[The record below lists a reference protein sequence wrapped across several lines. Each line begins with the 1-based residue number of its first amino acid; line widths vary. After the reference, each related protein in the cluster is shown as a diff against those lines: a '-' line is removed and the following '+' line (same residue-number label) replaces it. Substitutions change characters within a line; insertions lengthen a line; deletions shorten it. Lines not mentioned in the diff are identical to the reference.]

1 MLQPLDFPYYL
12 ELQKRLEEAFLFVAC
27 NEKNFGTHSIKIEN
41 LFVDNCAFFES
52 LIQSF
57 VLELYHSGHKFIY
70 QSQITDFQKKIDG
83 HKHFSIADYRV
94 LLENEFDLAK
104 KELNLNS
111 YEEDYFGNPQ
121 AIILPAK
128 INGYKIRPL
137 EKWNDNKN
145 PLWWNAF
152 TKLKHNRL
160 KNIKRAT
167 LKNLI
172 NSVGATFLI
181 LTIKNEKQFKLGK
194 VPEEIYNVF
203 YPKYWTFKGRASRG
217 VVKWH

>member
-12 ELQKRLEEAFLFVAC
+12 ELQKRLEDVFLYVAC
-27 NEKNFGTHSIKIEN
+27 NEKNYHTHSIKIEN

-57 VLELYHSGHKFIY
+57 VLELHHKGHKFNY
-70 QSQITDFQKKIDG
+70 QKQVADFERKIAG
-83 HKHFSIADYRV
+83 AKHFTISDYRL
-94 LLENEFDLAK
+94 LLENEFSLAD

-121 AIILPAK
+121 GIILPAK
-128 INGYKIRPL
+128 INGYKIKPL
-137 EKWNDNKN
+137 EKWDDNKN
-145 PLWWNAF
+145 PIWWSAF
-152 TKLKHNRL
+152 TQLKHNRM
-160 KNIKRAT
+160 KNIKKAT

-172 NSVGATFLI
+172 NSFGATFLI
-181 LTIKNEKQFKLGK
+181 LCIKNENQFKSGK
-194 VPEEIYNVF
+194 VPEVIYNVF
-203 YPKYWTFKGRASRG
+203 YPKFWTFKGRATRG